1 MKLTQSQLKQII
13 KEEISE
19 ITQLPTDLDVPA
31 SEDELAMDA
40 LSAEYEEAAR
50 RSWFRTARVIDP
62 FSDEGNVTD
71 LDDFLALLGNRVISG
86 DVTREEAD
94 KVVNNIEGYLA

>member
-19 ITQLPTDLDVPA
+19 ITQLPTDLGVPA

-40 LSAEYEEAAR
+40 LTAEYEETVR
-50 RSWFRTARVIDP
+50 RNWFLNARVDDP
-62 FSDEGNVTD
+62 FDEGNVVD
-71 LDDFLALLGNRVISG
+71 LDNFLSLLGNRVISG

>member
-1 MKLTQSQLKQII
+1 MKLTKSQLRTII
-13 KEEISE
+13 REELNE
-19 ITQLPTDLDVPA
+19 ITQLPTDLGVPA

-50 RSWFRTARVIDP
+50 RSWFGTARVVDP
-62 FSDEGNVTD
+62 FSDEGDVMD
-71 LDDFLALLGNRVISG
+71 LDEFLSLLGNRVISG
-86 DVTREEAD
+86 DVTREAAD